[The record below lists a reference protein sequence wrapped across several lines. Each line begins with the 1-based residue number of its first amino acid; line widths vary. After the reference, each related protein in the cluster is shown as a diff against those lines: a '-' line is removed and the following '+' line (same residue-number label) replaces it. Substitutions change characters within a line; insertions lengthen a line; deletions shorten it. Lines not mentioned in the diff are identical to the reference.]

1 MHKATLNIQQVNNV
15 PNPNLAPRLVPLNL
29 AQQTQIVVQK
39 NVRLDVNRPNVPPQP
54 NIQLQVNPQP
64 VNKKAKAKIEK
75 NQQIQT
81 APVLLGN
88 NQQGPNKVDA
98 QLNVTSPQIHP
109 SPGGTYRITAAD
121 YQRYGST
128 REHIYNITDTYIGS
142 DEQMPR
148 SERVLNLETMVFQ
161 EEEITIPEGVERI
174 FVEISS
180 NAGDNVAR
188 SLRHKIDPG
197 EVTIK
202 MDREIIS
209 VRNGGIPIP
218 IEIHPIEKM
227 WAPQLIFGVLHSSSN
242 YNKDK
247 VRTECGRNGYGAKL
261 TNIFSKYF
269 MVTVGDPNNKRW
281 YRQIWTENM
290 TVQGEPEIK
299 EGYTGEAFVEVVYKM
314 DFKRFGYENYPD
326 QAFRLFSRHAADM
339 SFTGKVPVSFNGI
352 KLNVQKSKDYAK
364 LYLGE
369 EGIKNSIVYYQWAPG
384 VKTVEKKGIEYAVEP
399 GIVPMV
405 EICAVDT
412 PDNALNVSFVNG
424 MWTRNGGV
432 HADAAFKAVATGLLN
447 TVNGGEKS
455 KKKNR
460 AHKLNLGDVKRHVS
474 MFISCWLGDPK
485 FDGQT
490 KTALRSPTPKIV
502 IDDKILQPIT
512 KWDLINRLY
521 AELEAKHFRA
531 SVKSDGKKK
540 RFLSDIKGEDANDA
554 GTIRSGN
561 CTLYV
566 TEGKSA
572 MGFAVSMLS
581 LFEKGRDFIG
591 LLPLKGKPLN
601 VMNAPPMQVAENT
614 EILEI
619 KKMLGLRERVNY
631 LLDENF
637 QTLRYGHLMILA
649 DADTDG
655 KHILGLVLNLFHCK
669 YPSLLARGYVKY
681 LRTKIVD
688 VKKGRQ
694 YVKFYSSHEYEQ
706 WQAATPD
713 WKTWEHNY
721 YKGLGSSSDADI
733 AEEFRAPKI
742 VQCFYDD
749 YAPMAL
755 ELAFH
760 EKLADNRKDW
770 IKNWMPDFKVEEM
783 QMQPISAFINHE
795 LIQFSIADIA
805 RSIPRFM
812 DGLKKVQRKIIWGS
826 MKKWKKTK
834 KNEVVKVG
842 NLASYVS
849 EKTEYHH
856 GPKSMCDAIVNMVH
870 DFVGSNNLPYFRAD
884 GQFGCVDPETP
895 VILWN
900 GRYKLAKN
908 IVVGDE
914 LIGDDGNKRTVNHIV
929 SGIDDMYEIKQAHGD
944 SYTVNSI
951 HILTLIV
958 TLHKNIAWKESTNS
972 WVLTYYDRDSK
983 KVKTKSVCTYDGDR
997 TNSHYNKTKYTK
1009 EEGYKVIKDFSS
1021 TIDDD
1026 NIVDIRLNDY
1036 LSLSQNQKNYF
1047 YGFKSLTS
1055 VKWEKRDVPF
1065 DPYIFGAW
1073 LGDGD
1078 LCGRGFTTIDMEI
1091 VKKYVTWANTI
1102 GAEIVHHKDP
1112 DSATYH
1118 YGIRRRGSGKLYA
1131 IGDPR
1136 HNSFNCVGCQTS
1148 KNKCEVCD
1156 WVFENFDNS
1165 EVKIH
1170 GVASNGMLRDD
1181 LNPFREILKANGLY
1195 RNKHI
1200 PDIYIKND
1208 ENVRLSVLAGLIDTD
1223 GTLRKHS
1230 SETGYHFEIFQKGDI
1245 HGEILTAAKTIAM
1258 SLGFKTSLYRGEN
1271 GMWTLMISGCDIYR
1285 IPTLIHRKKINEN
1298 ILAKNPNVTS
1308 FRVQY
1313 LGKGPYCGWYIDGNE
1328 RFLLGDFTVTHNTR
1342 NMMGKDAADPR
1353 YSKTRPQWWWNYIFK
1368 KEDVPL
1374 LTLLID
1380 EGKECEPVTFLPIIP
1395 LHLINGTSGIGT
1407 GHSTFIPNHDP
1418 LDICQWLTAK
1428 IKGYAL
1434 PDVLPWY
1441 RGFKGNIKLVERGNK
1456 KKKDGAPDPTEE
1468 PDSPTTDETT
1478 KKDAPVLNVLG
1489 AGINPGATDD
1499 EDIRDDDDIDDM
1511 LGEDGVAIDKSTRY
1525 TMLTT
1530 GAFNV
1535 SGNKRKVVTVTELPI
1550 GRATHDYDVWLRKQR
1565 EDKVIASYTTYSNKD
1580 KVHFEITGMKN
1591 PSLKNLRLTRS
1602 YGMSNMVL
1610 LDTNDRP
1617 IKYNSTSEILE
1628 SFYAL
1633 RLPYYQLRKN
1643 NILKEMQEKVDILNA
1658 KIRFIIAVIHGYNL
1672 VRSNPQITID
1682 EVVKQGGILSMGLS
1696 KKQILPQMQE
1706 LGFSDDLLKRVT
1718 LYQCTLE
1725 ELESAR
1731 SELQKE
1737 LDKKGEMEKVRPE
1750 DMWQA
1755 DIDEFVVAYCKEY
1768 KCKHVVKNNVTLNI
1782 NNPM

>member
-1 MHKATLNIQQVNNV
+1 MQKATLNIQQANNV
-15 PNPNLAPRLVPLNL
+15 INANQGPRLVPLNL
-29 AQQTQIVVQK
+29 PQQNQAVVQK
-39 NVRLDVNRPNVPPQP
+39 HIQLNIGGVQTESQVQPTNKTNVQLQIKPRTAPQVAPQNNRP
-54 NIQLQVNPQP
+54 
-64 VNKKAKAKIEK
+64 KAELAVKP
-75 NQQIQT
+75 QT
-81 APVLLGN
+81 APVFIRTA
-88 NQQGPNKVDA
+88 QQGQTQSPV
-98 QLNVTSPQIHP
+98 QLNVTSPQIQP
-109 SPGGTYRITAAD
+109 SPGGAYRITAAD

-161 EEEITIPEGVERI
+161 EEEITVPEGVERI

-202 MDREIIS
+202 MDGEIIS

-218 IEIHPIEKM
+218 VEIHPVEKM

-242 YNKDK
+242 YNKEK

-281 YRQIWTENM
+281 YRQVWTENM
-290 TVQGEPEIK
+290 TIQGEPEIK
-299 EGYTGEAFVEVVYKM
+299 EGYTGEAFVEIVYKM
-314 DFKRFGYENYPD
+314 DFKRFGYERYPD

-352 KLNVQKSKDYAK
+352 KLNVQKAKDYAK

-369 EGIKNSIVYYQWAPG
+369 EAVKNSIIYYQWAPG
-384 VKTVEKKGIEYAVEP
+384 IKTVEKKGIEYAVDP
-399 GIVPMV
+399 GVVPMV

-432 HADAAFKAVATGLLN
+432 HADAAFKAVATGLLS
-447 TVNGGEKS
+447 TVNGNDKG

-474 MFISCWLGDPK
+474 MFVSCWLGDPK

-502 IDDKILQPIT
+502 IDEKILQPIA

-554 GTIRSGN
+554 GTVRSGN

-614 EILEI
+614 EILEL

-637 QTLRYGHLMILA
+637 ETLRYGHLMILA

-694 YVKFYSSHEYEQ
+694 YFKFYSNHEYEE
-706 WQAATPD
+706 WQANTPD

-749 YAPMAL
+749 LAPMAL

-760 EKLADNRKDW
+760 EKLSDNRKDW
-770 IKNWMPDFKVEEM
+770 IRNWQPDFKVEEM

-795 LIQFSIADIA
+795 LIQFSIADVG

-834 KNEVVKVG
+834 KNAVVKVG

-870 DFVGSNNLPYFRAD
+870 DFVGSNNLPYFKAE
-884 GQFGCVDPETP
+884 GQFG
-895 VILWN
+895 
-900 GRYKLAKN
+900 
-908 IVVGDE
+908 
-914 LIGDDGNKRTVNHIV
+914 
-929 SGIDDMYEIKQAHGD
+929 
-944 SYTVNSI
+944 
-951 HILTLIV
+951 
-958 TLHKNIAWKESTNS
+958 
-972 WVLTYYDRDSK
+972 
-983 KVKTKSVCTYDGDR
+983 
-997 TNSHYNKTKYTK
+997 
-1009 EEGYKVIKDFSS
+1009 
-1021 TIDDD
+1021 
-1026 NIVDIRLNDY
+1026 
-1036 LSLSQNQKNYF
+1036 
-1047 YGFKSLTS
+1047 
-1055 VKWEKRDVPF
+1055 
-1065 DPYIFGAW
+1065 
-1073 LGDGD
+1073 
-1078 LCGRGFTTIDMEI
+1078 
-1091 VKKYVTWANTI
+1091 
-1102 GAEIVHHKDP
+1102 
-1112 DSATYH
+1112 
-1118 YGIRRRGSGKLYA
+1118 
-1131 IGDPR
+1131 
-1136 HNSFNCVGCQTS
+1136 
-1148 KNKCEVCD
+1148 
-1156 WVFENFDNS
+1156 
-1165 EVKIH
+1165 
-1170 GVASNGMLRDD
+1170 
-1181 LNPFREILKANGLY
+1181 
-1195 RNKHI
+1195 
-1200 PDIYIKND
+1200 
-1208 ENVRLSVLAGLIDTD
+1208 
-1223 GTLRKHS
+1223 
-1230 SETGYHFEIFQKGDI
+1230 
-1245 HGEILTAAKTIAM
+1245 
-1258 SLGFKTSLYRGEN
+1258 
-1271 GMWTLMISGCDIYR
+1271 
-1285 IPTLIHRKKINEN
+1285 
-1298 ILAKNPNVTS
+1298 
-1308 FRVQY
+1308 
-1313 LGKGPYCGWYIDGNE
+1313 
-1328 RFLLGDFTVTHNTR
+1328 TR
-1342 NMMGKDAADPR
+1342 NMLGKDAADPR
-1353 YSKTRPQWWWNYIFK
+1353 YSKTRPEWWWNHIFK
-1368 KEDVPL
+1368 KEDIPL
-1374 LTLLID
+1374 LTLLVD

-1395 LHLINGTSGIGT
+1395 LHIINGTSGIGT

-1428 IKGYAL
+1428 IKGYPL
-1434 PDVLPWY
+1434 PPILPWY
-1441 RGFKGNIKLVERGNK
+1441 RGFKGNIKLVEKSNK
-1456 KKKDGAPDPTEE
+1456 KKKQQKNDTPEEVVSPSPDE
-1468 PDSPTTDETT
+1468 P
-1478 KKDAPVLNVLG
+1478 KKPGPVLNVLG
-1489 AGINPGATDD
+1489 AGPNPGATDD
-1499 EDIRDDDDIDDM
+1499 EDEIQDDEDDDM
-1511 LGEDGVAIDKSTRY
+1511 LGGDGVAIDKATRY
-1525 TMLTT
+1525 TMITM
-1530 GAFNV
+1530 GAFNI

-1550 GRATHDYDVWLRKQR
+1550 GRATHDYDAWLRKQR

-1591 PSLKNLRLTRS
+1591 PSLKNLRLTKS

-1617 IKYNSTSEILE
+1617 IKYNSTHEIME

-1633 RLPYYQLRKN
+1633 RLPYYQLRKD
-1643 NILKEMQEKVDILNA
+1643 NILKEMQEKIDLLNA
-1658 KIRFIIAVIHGYNL
+1658 KIRFIMAVIHGYNL
-1672 VRSNPQITID
+1672 VRSNPQITIE

-1696 KKQILPQMQE
+1696 KKQIIPQME
-1706 LGFSDDLLKRVT
+1706 ALGFSDDLLKRVT

-1725 ELESAR
+1725 ELEAAR
-1731 SELQKE
+1731 NELQKE
-1737 LDKKGEMEKVRPE
+1737 LDKKGEMEKIRPE
-1750 DMWQA
+1750 DMWQS
-1755 DIDEFVVAYCKEY
+1755 DIDDFVMAYCKEY
-1768 KCKHVVKNNVTLNI
+1768 KCKPVIKNNVSLNI
-1782 NNPM
+1782 TNPM

>member
-1 MHKATLNIQQVNNV
+1 MQKATLNIQQANNV
-15 PNPNLAPRLVPLNL
+15 INANQGPRLVPLNL
-29 AQQTQIVVQK
+29 PQQNQAVVQK
-39 NVRLDVNRPNVPPQP
+39 HIQLNIGGVQTESQVQPTNKTNVQLQIKPRTAPQVAPQNNRP
-54 NIQLQVNPQP
+54 
-64 VNKKAKAKIEK
+64 KAELAVKP
-75 NQQIQT
+75 QT
-81 APVLLGN
+81 APVLIKTA
-88 NQQGPNKVDA
+88 QQGQTQSPV
-98 QLNVTSPQIHP
+98 QLNVTSPQIQP
-109 SPGGTYRITAAD
+109 SPGGAYRITAAD

-161 EEEITIPEGVERI
+161 EEEITVPEGVERI

-202 MDREIIS
+202 MDGEIIS

-218 IEIHPIEKM
+218 VEIHPVEKM
-227 WAPQLIFGVLHSSSN
+227 WVPQLIFGVLHSSSN
-242 YNKDK
+242 YNKEK

-281 YRQIWTENM
+281 YRQVWTENM
-290 TVQGEPEIK
+290 TIQGEPEIK
-299 EGYTGEAFVEVVYKM
+299 EEYTGEAFVEIVYKM
-314 DFKRFGYENYPD
+314 DFKRFGYERYPD

-352 KLNVQKSKDYAK
+352 KLNVQKAKDYAK

-369 EGIKNSIVYYQWAPG
+369 EAVKNSIIYYQWAPG
-384 VKTVEKKGIEYAVEP
+384 IKTVEKKGIEYAVDP
-399 GIVPMV
+399 GVVPMV

-432 HADAAFKAVATGLLN
+432 HADAAFKAVATGLLS
-447 TVNGGEKS
+447 TVNGNDKG

-474 MFISCWLGDPK
+474 MFVSCWLGDPK

-490 KTALRSPTPKIV
+490 KTALRSPTPKII
-502 IDDKILQPIT
+502 IDEKILQPIA

-554 GTIRSGN
+554 GTVRSGN

-614 EILEI
+614 EILEL

-637 QTLRYGHLMILA
+637 ETLRYGHLMILA

-694 YVKFYSSHEYEQ
+694 YFKFYSNHEYEE
-706 WQAATPD
+706 WQANTPD

-749 YAPMAL
+749 LAPMAL

-760 EKLADNRKDW
+760 EKLSDNRKDW
-770 IKNWMPDFKVEEM
+770 IRNWQPDFKVEEM

-795 LIQFSIADIA
+795 LIQFSIADVG

-834 KNEVVKVG
+834 KNAVVKVG

-870 DFVGSNNLPYFRAD
+870 DFVGSNNLPYFKAE
-884 GQFGCVDPETP
+884 GQFGCVDPDTP
-895 VILWN
+895 IMLWN
-900 GRYKLAKN
+900 GQTKLAKN
-908 IVVGDE
+908 IRVGDE

-983 KVKTKSVCTYDGDR
+983 RVKTKSVRTYDGDR
-997 TNSHYNKTKYTK
+997 NNAHYNKTKYTK
-1009 EEGYKVIKDFSS
+1009 EEGYKVIKAFSD
-1021 TIDDD
+1021 TITDD
-1026 NIVDIRLNDY
+1026 NIVDISLNDY
-1036 LSLSQNQKNYF
+1036 MGLPQNQKSYF
-1047 YGFKSLTS
+1047 YGFKSFTPI
-1055 VKWEKRDVPF
+1055 KWEKRDVPV

-1102 GAEIVHHKDP
+1102 DAEIVHHKDS
-1112 DSATYH
+1112 DSDTYH

-1136 HNSFNCVGCQTS
+1136 HNSLNCIGCQTS
-1148 KNKCEVCD
+1148 KIKCEVCD
-1156 WVFENFDNS
+1156 WVCENFDSN
-1165 EVKIH
+1165 ETKIH
-1170 GVASNGMLRDD
+1170 GVASNGMARDD
-1181 LNPFREILKANGLY
+1181 LNPFKEILKANGLY

-1200 PDIYIKND
+1200 PDIYIMND

-1230 SETGYHFEIFQKGDI
+1230 SEAGYHFEIFQKGEI
-1245 HGEILTAAKTIAM
+1245 HGEILKSAKTIAM
-1258 SLGFKTSLYRGEN
+1258 SLGFKTSLYCRDN
-1271 GMWTLMISGCDIYR
+1271 GMWTLMISGYDIYR
-1285 IPTLIHRKKINEN
+1285 IPTLIHRKRITEN

-1308 FRVQY
+1308 FGIKYV
-1313 LGKGPYCGWYIDGNE
+1313 GKGPYCGWHIDGNE

-1342 NMMGKDAADPR
+1342 NMLGKDAADPR
-1353 YSKTRPQWWWNYIFK
+1353 YSKTRPEWWWNHIFK
-1368 KEDVPL
+1368 KEDIPL
-1374 LTLLID
+1374 LTLLVD

-1428 IKGYAL
+1428 IKGYPL
-1434 PDVLPWY
+1434 PPILPWY
-1441 RGFKGNIKLVERGNK
+1441 RGFKGNIKLVEKSNK
-1456 KKKDGAPDPTEE
+1456 KKKQQKNDTPEEVVSPSPDE
-1468 PDSPTTDETT
+1468 P
-1478 KKDAPVLNVLG
+1478 KKPGPVLNVLG
-1489 AGINPGATDD
+1489 AGPNPGATDD
-1499 EDIRDDDDIDDM
+1499 EDEIQDDEDDDM
-1511 LGEDGVAIDKSTRY
+1511 LGGDGVAIDKATRY
-1525 TMLTT
+1525 TMITM
-1530 GAFNV
+1530 GAFNI
-1535 SGNKRKVVTVTELPI
+1535 SGNKRKVVTVT
-1550 GRATHDYDVWLRKQR
+1550 
-1565 EDKVIASYTTYSNKD
+1565 
-1580 KVHFEITGMKN
+1580 
-1591 PSLKNLRLTRS
+1591 
-1602 YGMSNMVL
+1602 
-1610 LDTNDRP
+1610 
-1617 IKYNSTSEILE
+1617 
-1628 SFYAL
+1628 
-1633 RLPYYQLRKN
+1633 
-1643 NILKEMQEKVDILNA
+1643 
-1658 KIRFIIAVIHGYNL
+1658 
-1672 VRSNPQITID
+1672 
-1682 EVVKQGGILSMGLS
+1682 
-1696 KKQILPQMQE
+1696 
-1706 LGFSDDLLKRVT
+1706 
-1718 LYQCTLE
+1718 
-1725 ELESAR
+1725 
-1731 SELQKE
+1731 
-1737 LDKKGEMEKVRPE
+1737 
-1750 DMWQA
+1750 
-1755 DIDEFVVAYCKEY
+1755 
-1768 KCKHVVKNNVTLNI
+1768 
-1782 NNPM
+1782 